1 MMRGIR
7 LKVTVRQEQPEDFDR
22 VETICREAFW
32 NLYIPG
38 AEEHAVVHK
47 LHHHKD
53 TIHDLTAVVEVDGEI
68 EGAIFYTPS
77 QIITPDNHEV
87 ETISF
92 GPVFIS
98 PAYQRQG
105 LGKELITTTIK
116 WAQDLGYRAIITLG
130 YPYHYEPYGFKGGKH
145 YRLSMPDGLYYQ
157 GLLVLP
163 LYEDAL
169 SGVEG
174 YVVFSDALE
183 VTPEEVDQFDQR
195 FPQKEKRH
203 QPSQDDYRKA
213 IMLLDE

>member
-22 VETICREAFW
+22 VETVCRDAFW

-53 TIHDLTAVVEVDGEI
+53 SIRDLTSVIEVDGEI

-77 QIITPDNHEV
+77 QIVTPANHV
-87 ETISF
+87 IETISF

-98 PAYQRQG
+98 PKYQRQG
-105 LGKELITTTIK
+105 LGKVLITTTIK
-116 WAQDLGYRAIITLG
+116 EAQSLGYRAIITLG
-130 YPYHYEPYGFKGGKH
+130 YPHHYQPYGFKGGEH
-145 YRLSMPDGLYYQ
+145 YHLSMPDGLYYQ

-163 LYEDAL
+163 LYEKAL
-169 SGVEG
+169 NGIEG
-174 YVVFSDALE
+174 HVVFSDALE
-183 VTPEEVDQFDQR
+183 VTSEEVDQFDQR
-195 FPQKEKRH
+195 FPQKEKEY
-203 QPSQDDYRKA
+203 QPSQDDYAEA